1 MLEPHNL
8 YEVVGSR
15 FGTSF
20 ETVDLAPYP
29 VPRTYSLWD
38 KGDQSNFYMNGPKLP
53 SSNDP
58 ECCDAARRRRHSLRL
73 HNQELAVFNQPRW
86 LR

>member
-38 KGDQSNFYMNGPKLP
+38 KGDQSNFYMNGPWTKPL
-53 SSNDP
+53 
-58 ECCDAARRRRHSLRL
+58 ARQLRVL
-73 HNQELAVFNQPRW
+73 LLFY
-86 LR
+86 LLI